1 VRYRVESRRME
12 WADGA
17 VIPAAALAGCNI
29 GALLEAGHLSPV
41 KERAVRPKTR
51 TAEEP
56 EEHN

>member
-1 VRYRVESRRME
+1 MRYRVESGRMG
-12 WADGA
+12 WPVGA
-17 VIPAAALAGCNI
+17 EVSVAALAGCNI

>member
-1 VRYRVESRRME
+1 MRYRVESSRLG
-12 WADGA
+12 WAKGT
-17 VIPAAALAGCNI
+17 VIPVAALAGCNI

>member
-1 VRYRVESRRME
+1 MSFRVESSRLG
-12 WADGA
+12 WPVGA

-29 GALLEAGHLSPV
+29 GALLEGGHLSPV
-41 KERAVRPKTR
+41 RERAVRPKTT